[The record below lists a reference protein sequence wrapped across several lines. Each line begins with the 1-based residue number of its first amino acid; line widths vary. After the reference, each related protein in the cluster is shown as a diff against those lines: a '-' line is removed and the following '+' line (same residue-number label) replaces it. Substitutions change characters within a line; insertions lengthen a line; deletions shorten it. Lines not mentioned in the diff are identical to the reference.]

1 MPRDLVVFHC
11 VKKLYQRIP
20 ELEQLVSLQKAAE
33 FLEIRGNLEWL
44 ASLCGKFR
52 QYISSE
58 RQEEKTPEPD
68 AGIREP
74 MLELQSSMNDYRYA
88 KGEWEKCAEY
98 WQAALEKCHE
108 QERLNKEL
116 EAFWKQSSQAN
127 AELNRSLQE
136 MEKKFADK
144 EEELANM
151 EQVAKTWREAYESVI
166 HSKSWRMMG
175 KLKRLIGKKQ
185 E

>member
-1 MPRDLVVFHC
+1 
-11 VKKLYQRIP
+11 
-20 ELEQLVSLQKAAE
+20 
-33 FLEIRGNLEWL
+33 
-44 ASLCGKFR
+44 
-52 QYISSE
+52 
-58 RQEEKTPEPD
+58 
-68 AGIREP
+68 
-74 MLELQSSMNDYRYA
+74 
-88 KGEWEKCAEY
+88 
-98 WQAALEKCHE
+98 
-108 QERLNKEL
+108 
-116 EAFWKQSSQAN
+116 
-127 AELNRSLQE
+127 